1 MLDGCEMFSQVA
13 AGENAAVHFRMQCL
27 DATIEH
33 FREAGVVAD
42 FGDGKSCVAQQFGG
56 AAGGQQVDALGREAL
71 SKLKRTALVGK
82 ADESLADFHGAVS

>member
-1 MLDGCEMFSQVA
+1 MADQLLTSDSAEV
-13 AGENAAVHFRMQCL
+13 ELNRAVELLRT
-27 DATIEH
+27 TI
-33 FREAGVVAD
+33 
-42 FGDGKSCVAQQFGG
+42 GDGKACVAQQFGG